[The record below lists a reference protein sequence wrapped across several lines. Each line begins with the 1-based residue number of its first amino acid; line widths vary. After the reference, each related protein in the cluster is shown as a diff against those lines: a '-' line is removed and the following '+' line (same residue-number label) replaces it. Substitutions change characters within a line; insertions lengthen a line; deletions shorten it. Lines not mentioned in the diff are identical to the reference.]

1 MRKKTAPNNGLYL
14 VKMPG
19 YQMPV
24 EWWPSKSPGVIVTDR
39 PDGSG
44 FAVTHYQSGTRIWP
58 GYVRTKPQAM
68 RLANILGQLEVDWG
82 LSMDLLFE
90 KFDPMELK
98 DIVQTAADMAEVER
112 AD

>member
-1 MRKKTAPNNGLYL
+1 
-14 VKMPG
+14 
-19 YQMPV
+19 
-24 EWWPSKSPGVIVTDR
+24 
-39 PDGSG
+39 
-44 FAVTHYQSGTRIWP
+44 
-58 GYVRTKPQAM
+58 M